1 MQWLHYGAT
10 IFPLIRLDPSLVRLF
25 ELFFPF
31 RARPFGRRSPVTTIE
46 KVRATLW
53 SVRCVLAVTPND
65 ASRAE
70 AMNASRYRDHL
81 LPRFGRARGCAAP
94 RRDVRHGTA
103 PNTGRS
109 CRRTG

>member
-25 ELFFPF
+25 EFFFPF

-65 ASRAE
+65 GLVDGAPATPGPSCARSR
-70 AMNASRYRDHL
+70 
-81 LPRFGRARGCAAP
+81 GR
-94 RRDVRHGTA
+94 GTGG
-103 PNTGRS
+103 TG
-109 CRRTG
+109 